1 MSRLVIP
8 QVAHALANLVAYVDD
23 NSVKVGQEAG
33 ALEALVELTYSHHE
47 SVR

>member
-1 MSRLVIP
+1 MSHLVIP
-8 QVAHALANLVAYVDD
+8 QVAHALANLVACEDG

-33 ALEALVELTYSHHE
+33 SLEALVELTYSHHE